1 MFAPMLIG
9 RVITVVTVGLVHSL
23 MCEIV
28 GDK

>member
-1 MFAPMLIG
+1 MCVLMLICK
-9 RVITVVTVGLVHSL
+9 VITVVTVGLVHSL